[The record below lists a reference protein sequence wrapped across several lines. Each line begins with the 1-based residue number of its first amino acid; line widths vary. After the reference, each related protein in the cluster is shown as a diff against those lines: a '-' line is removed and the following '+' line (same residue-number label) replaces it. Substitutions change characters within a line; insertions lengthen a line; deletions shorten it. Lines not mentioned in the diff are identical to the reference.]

1 MNEED
6 KQHRRASSR
15 VPLLGMITYRLD
27 GQEYGNL
34 AADVSSDGIFIRTFM
49 PPEVGTRLE
58 LTVRMPEEL
67 GGFRVELE
75 GRVKRRVDGEDPR
88 QNGMGIQFT
97 SVHATD
103 LNAVR
108 FLVSQI
114 FDCELPP
121 LEVQEE
127 PESAGQGDT
136 DPIDDEDTL
145 PS

>member
-1 MNEED
+1 MNDED

-15 VPLLGMITYRLD
+15 VPIQGMITYRLD

-34 AADVSSDGIFIRTFM
+34 AADVSPDGIFIRTFM

-67 GGFRVELE
+67 GGFQVELE

-103 LNAVR
+103 VNAVR

-114 FDCELPP
+114 FGCELPP
-121 LEVQEE
+121 PEEQEE
-127 PESAGQGDT
+127 PESDVEGGS
-136 DPIDDEDTL
+136 DPIDDEETL
-145 PS
+145 P